1 MKSSYINLV
10 MIKPALKRGWILLSY
25 LMLLAFIYLGAPTLT
40 SAQDTN
46 QKIQTL
52 EQKAAQGKKEAR
64 KLSATSIRLGK
75 ELSGLRGQLIVAAR
89 KIQGYEGDLTAIE
102 DTLIS
107 LEEEAA
113 AKTIRLTSDRERLSR
128 TLSALQRIALLPPEA
143 LAAAPG
149 SPVDTVRSAM
159 LLKVAVPE
167 IETRVEN
174 LRADLNEL
182 AELKSRIEYER
193 TALLSSRKNLSREK
207 DGLNIL
213 IKRKQTLHSQTT
225 SSQESVSAR
234 VKKLAQQARDMK
246 DLVKKLEA
254 ERKRLA
260 LAAPRPIPKPVSPT
274 VSAAPSPP
282 SSKTETASQ
291 KVTQLAVIP
300 DPSQIRDFPS
310 RQKRVLLYPAR
321 GRVISKYGQK
331 KGTNVSFDKGL
342 VILTRPSAQV
352 IAPFDGRIA
361 YAGEFRGYGRILI
374 IEHSGRYHTLL
385 AGVERI
391 DVAEGQW
398 VLAGEP
404 VARMGDRKLEHEE
417 IYFEL
422 RRSGLPINP
431 APWILTNTKI
441 SNINKVN
448 G

>member
-1 MKSSYINLV
+1 MSCLV
-10 MIKPALKRGWILLSY
+10 CAIFFLPPPALS
-25 LMLLAFIYLGAPTLT
+25 LAQNTK
-40 SAQDTN
+40 

-52 EQKAAQGKKEAR
+52 EQKAAQGKKEER
-64 KLSATSIRLGK
+64 KLSATSVQLGK
-75 ELSGLRGQLIVAAR
+75 ELSELRGQLIVAAR
-89 KIQGYEGDLTAIE
+89 KIQNYESDLTAIE

-107 LEEEAA
+107 LKEEAT
-113 AKTIRLTSDRERLSR
+113 AKKIHLSRDRVRLSR

-143 LAAAPG
+143 LTAAPG
-149 SPVDTVRSAM
+149 SPVDTVRSAI
-159 LLKVAVPE
+159 LLKIAVPE
-167 IETRVEN
+167 IETRVEK
-174 LRADLNEL
+174 LRGDLSEL
-182 AELKSRIEYER
+182 AELKSRIEDER
-193 TALLSSRKNLSREK
+193 TALLSSRKNLNRER
-207 DGLNIL
+207 DDLNIL
-213 IKRKQTLHSQTT
+213 IKRKQALQSQNV
-225 SSQESVSAR
+225 SSQASVSAQ

-246 DLVKKLEA
+246 DLVKKLEK

-260 LAAPRPIPKPVSPT
+260 LTIAKPKPK
-274 VSAAPSPP
+274 PSPP
-282 SSKTETASQ
+282 TASTSENTSITIAPAAPE
-291 KVTQLAVIP
+291 KATQLAVIP

-342 VILTRPSAQV
+342 VIATRPSAQV
-352 IAPFDGRIA
+352 VAPFDGRVV

-404 VARMGDRKLEHEE
+404 VAQMGDRKLEQEE

-422 RRSGLPINP
+422 RRSGQPINP
-431 APWILTNTKI
+431 APWILANTKI

>member
-1 MKSSYINLV
+1 MKSLHTIYSNIQPSLIRGRMAIAGVIVAALV
-10 MIKPALKRGWILLSY
+10 FITLPAL
-25 LMLLAFIYLGAPTLT
+25 
-40 SAQDTN
+40 AQNQDAK

-52 EQKAAQGKKEAR
+52 EQKAAQEKKEAK
-64 KLSATSIRLGK
+64 KLTAASSRLGQ
-75 ELSGLRGQLIVAAR
+75 ELSELRGHLIVAAR
-89 KIQGYEGDLTAIE
+89 RIQNYEGDLTAIE
-102 DTLIS
+102 ETLLS
-107 LEEEAA
+107 LEEEATL
-113 AKTIRLTSDRERLSR
+113 KKGHLSRDRERLSR

-167 IETRVEN
+167 IETRVKN
-174 LRADLNEL
+174 LRGDLAEL
-182 AELKSRIEYER
+182 AELKSRIEDER
-193 TALLSSRKNLSREK
+193 VALLSSRKNLKRER

-213 IKRKQTLHSQTT
+213 VKRKQALQAQTA
-225 SSQESVSAR
+225 SSQKSVGAR
-234 VKKLAQQARDMK
+234 IKKLAQQARDMK
-246 DLVKKLEA
+246 DLVKKLEE
-254 ERKRLA
+254 ERKRLV
-260 LAAPRPIPKPVSPT
+260 LATPRPKQKPATP
-274 VSAAPSPP
+274 APSVTPEK
-282 SSKTETASQ
+282 SVAKIKTVPE

-342 VILTRPSAQV
+342 VIATRPAAQV
-352 IAPFDGRIA
+352 VAPFDGRIA

-385 AGVERI
+385 AGVEKI
-391 DVAEGQW
+391 DVTEGQW

-404 VARMGDRKLEHEE
+404 VARMGDRELEHEE

-422 RRSGLPINP
+422 RQSGQPINP
-431 APWILTNTKI
+431 APWILTNTKT
-441 SNINKVN
+441 SNLNKVN